1 MLRKDL
7 GHSRVISSLDGLM
20 QRLIGKY
27 LQDSSGVIIQGDID
41 SSSVILHSARIKHL
55 LRTFWGFAP
64 FIKEQV

>member
-1 MLRKDL
+1 
-7 GHSRVISSLDGLM
+7 M